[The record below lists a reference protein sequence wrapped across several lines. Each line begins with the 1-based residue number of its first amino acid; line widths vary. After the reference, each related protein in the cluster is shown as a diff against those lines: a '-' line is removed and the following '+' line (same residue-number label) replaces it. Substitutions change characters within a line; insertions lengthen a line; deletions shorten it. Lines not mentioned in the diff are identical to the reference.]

1 MPDVSN
7 LPADSAASVFPA
19 SAHAGPPAA
28 GPAAQNGAQWLLRSA
43 AASGLRVC
51 FANPGTTELPFVAAL
66 DHVPQVRPILSVFEG
81 VCSGAADGY
90 FRISR
95 MPAMT
100 LTHLGPGF
108 ANAIANLH
116 NARRARS
123 RILNVIGE
131 HMSWHLSADPPL
143 ASDIE
148 SLARPV
154 SAGVWRADSMVN
166 LQSGVQ
172 SALREVLRPD
182 GGIASLV
189 LPMDM
194 QQGAADWGPAAVACA
209 PAQGV
214 FDESAVRT
222 LAQTIRQGQ
231 RVLLFLGAGAMTT
244 EALTQASR
252 FAQLD
257 NVDLIG
263 ETFPARSEHGGGLPS
278 IRRFSY
284 LAEQGHPYLLEYARV
299 ALVDALPPVAF
310 FGAQG
315 YPSYLGDPARMTT
328 LSEPGGGGLA
338 ALRRLADSLGLQPA
352 RLQAPAR
359 ISDAGL
365 SDDLTAA
372 AAAQVIAA
380 NLPDQA
386 IVSVEGGT
394 IGFPFNA
401 MASQAA
407 RHSTIVMTGGA
418 IGQGLP
424 AAFGA
429 SIAAPDR
436 KVVALQS
443 DGSALYTAQAL
454 WSMARERANVV
465 VVIAANRR
473 YQVLQNE
480 MQRTGHVLQ
489 RPDVQALLDLS
500 GPSVDWV
507 QLSRSLGVPAAK
519 ATTTSELRR
528 LFHQAV
534 AEPSPFL
541 IEAVLP

>member
-1 MPDVSN
+1 MTGTTTSSQ
-7 LPADSAASVFPA
+7 AGSA
-19 SAHAGPPAA
+19 
-28 GPAAQNGAQWLLRSA
+28 AAQNGAQWLLRSA

-66 DHVPQVRPILSVFEG
+66 DAVPEVRPILSVFEG

-90 FRISR
+90 FRISGT
-95 MPAMT
+95 PAMT

-131 HMSWHLSADPPL
+131 HMSWHVQADPPL
-143 ASDIE
+143 NSDIE

-154 SAGVWRADSMVN
+154 SAGVWRGNSMAG
-166 LQSGVQ
+166 LQDATQAS
-172 SALREVLRPD
+172 LREVLTPG

-194 QQGAADWGPAAVACA
+194 QQGDAPFEPLRVLAEPRDAGYDAAALDTLACA
-209 PAQGV
+209 
-214 FDESAVRT
+214 
-222 LAQTIRQGQ
+222 IREGK
-231 RVLLFLGAGAMTT
+231 RVLMFLGASAMTET
-244 EALTQASR
+244 ALTQAAR
-252 FAQLD
+252 FTTLS
-257 NVDLIG
+257 NVELIG
-263 ETFPARSEHGGGLPS
+263 ETFPARSEHGGGLPA

-284 LAEQGHPYLLEYARV
+284 LAEQGHPYLLQFDRV
-299 ALVDALPPVAF
+299 ALVDALQPVAF
-310 FGAQG
+310 FGAEG
-315 YPSYLGDPARMTT
+315 YPSRLGDPARMIAV
-328 LSEPGGGGLA
+328 SEPNQGGA
-338 ALRRLADSLGLQPA
+338 QALEQLADSLGLAPA
-352 RLQAPAR
+352 RLPTPEPV
-359 ISDAGL
+359 IDANLGE
-365 SDDLTAA
+365 SLTAET
-372 AAAQVIAA
+372 AAQIIAA
-380 NLPDQA
+380 HLPEHA

-394 IGFPFNA
+394 LGFPFNA
-401 MASQAA
+401 LASRAA

-429 SIAAPDR
+429 SVAAPER

-454 WSMARERANVV
+454 WSMAREGSNVV

-473 YQVLQNE
+473 YQILQNE
-480 MQRTGHVLQ
+480 MKRTGHHLQ
-489 RPDVQALLDLS
+489 RSDVQSLLDLS
-500 GPSVDWV
+500 NPAVDWV
-507 QLSRSLGVPAAK
+507 SLSRSLGVPAAQ

-528 LFHQAV
+528 LYLAALAQQA
-534 AEPSPFL
+534 PFL